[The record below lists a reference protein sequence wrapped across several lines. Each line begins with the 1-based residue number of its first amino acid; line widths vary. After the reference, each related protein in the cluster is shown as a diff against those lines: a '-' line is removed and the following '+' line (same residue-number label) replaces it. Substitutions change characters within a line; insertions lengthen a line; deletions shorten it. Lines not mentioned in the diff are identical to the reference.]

1 MVRKPILFV
10 CTLILLLLSAA
21 AQPNRA
27 PKPSSGSTLTFE
39 RAKHLRRGI
48 NASQWFAQVYDKR
61 GYTREHFER
70 KRWG

>member
-1 MVRKPILFV
+1 MVRKALLYT

-27 PKPSSGSTLTFE
+27 PRTSSRATPAFE

-48 NASQWFAQVYDKR
+48 NASQWFAQVYDK
-61 GYTREHFER
+61 G
-70 KRWG
+70 G